1 MSDEEENALAG
12 DARMEWMEGRI
23 ANALRCKADAISKM
37 KIDETSMYVAVFPYF
52 GRGLRALLRG
62 PQGERGLGSAGS
74 GCARRADRGFPR
86 RGNIVDFLDDDDAKR
101 LLIFNDAKGALT
113 AAPEPPETYK
123 KNTKV
128 RRPALAAAPSAGGHP
143 ACRRNRAPATAAS
156 PLIHGRISAAAERR
170 WRARGR
176 RCTSSSRRGA
186 RWRWTPSSTR
196 CAPRPPAPRPR
207 RPLCRRWRLGWW

>member
-1 MSDEEENALAG
+1 MRPRCTVANVSPFPIAAG
-12 DARMEWMEGRI
+12 
-23 ANALRCKADAISKM
+23 C
-37 KIDETSMYVAVFPYF
+37 
-52 GRGLRALLRG
+52 ALLRG

-74 GCARRADRGFPR
+74 GCARRADRGIPR

-101 LLIFNDAKGALT
+101 LLIFNDGKGALT
-113 AAPEPPETYK
+113 AAPEPPETYR

-128 RRPALAAAPSAGGHP
+128 RRPALAAAPSAAADP

-156 PLIHGRISAAAERR
+156 PLIHNRISAAAERR

-196 CAPRPPAPRPR
+196 CAPRPPALRP
-207 RPLCRRWRLGWW
+207 CRLLWRWRLGWW